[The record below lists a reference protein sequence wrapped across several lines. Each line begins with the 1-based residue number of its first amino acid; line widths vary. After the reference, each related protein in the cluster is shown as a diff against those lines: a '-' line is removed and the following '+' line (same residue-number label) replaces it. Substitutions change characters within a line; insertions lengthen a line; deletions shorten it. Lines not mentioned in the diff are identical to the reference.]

1 LKQFASVRFAD
12 VLAASERAAATR
24 TLRSAG
30 ATPTS
35 WNEAA
40 GRTYAL
46 VELAAPDACERTIAA
61 FPDAR
66 VSAPPDVVLRVTPD
80 LARRLPALIATFGGA
95 GRPVGV
101 VASAIETA
109 AIVVE
114 VDVRT
119 TPLATIVALVDVET
133 GERARRIEPVLPFD
147 DDTLASFAGSL
158 LGEPALD
165 ATRILEPYVEAVL
178 ERSRA

>member
-30 ATPTS
+30 ATATS

-46 VELAAPDACERTIAA
+46 VSFAVPGAYERTVAA
-61 FPDAR
+61 LPDAR
-66 VSAPPDVVLRVTPD
+66 IGTPPVVVLRIIPD
-80 LARRLPALIATFGGA
+80 LPRRLPALAAAFGGA
-95 GRPVGV
+95 GRPAGV
-101 VASAIETA
+101 VASATESH

-114 VDVRT
+114 VDART
-119 TPLATIVALVDVET
+119 TSLATIVTLVDVET
-133 GERARRIEPVLPFD
+133 GARERRIEPILPFD
-147 DDTLASFAGSL
+147 DETLASFAGEIL
-158 LGEPALD
+158 VEPSLD
-165 ATRILEPYVEAVL
+165 ASRILEPYVEAIL
-178 ERSRA
+178 ERERA

>member
-12 VLAASERAAATR
+12 VLAASERATATR

-30 ATPTS
+30 ATATS

-46 VELAAPDACERTIAA
+46 VELAAPEAYERTIAA

-80 LARRLPALIATFGGA
+80 LPRRLPALIATFGGA
-95 GRPVGV
+95 GQPAGV
-101 VASAIETA
+101 VASAAETNA
-109 AIVVE
+109 LVVE

-119 TPLATIVALVDVET
+119 TSLATIVALVDVET
-133 GERARRIEPVLPFD
+133 GARARRIEPMLPLD
-147 DDTLASFAGSL
+147 DDTLASIAGAV
-158 LGEPALD
+158 LGEPSLD
-165 ATRILEPYVEAVL
+165 AARILEPYVEAIL
-178 ERSRA
+178 ERGRA

>member
-30 ATPTS
+30 ATATS

-40 GRTYAL
+40 GRTYTL
-46 VELAAPDACERTIAA
+46 VEFAALDTCERTIAA

-80 LARRLPALIATFGGA
+80 LPRRLPALAETLGGA
-95 GRPVGV
+95 GRPGGV
-101 VASAIETA
+101 VASAAERD

-114 VDVRT
+114 IDART
-119 TPLATIVALVDVET
+119 TPLATIVALIDVET
-133 GERARRIEPVLPFD
+133 GARARRIEPVLPLD
-147 DDTLASFAGSL
+147 DDTLASFAGWI
-158 LGEPALD
+158 LGEPSLD
-165 ATRILEPYVEAVL
+165 ATRILEPYVEAIL
-178 ERSRA
+178 ERGRA

>member
-1 LKQFASVRFAD
+1 MKQFASVRFAD

-30 ATPTS
+30 ATATS

-61 FPDAR
+61 FPNAR
-66 VSAPPDVVLRVTPD
+66 VGAPPDVVLRVTPD
-80 LARRLPALIATFGGA
+80 LPRRLPALVSTFGGA

-101 VASAIETA
+101 VASAAETNA
-109 AIVVE
+109 LVVE

-119 TPLATIVALVDVET
+119 TSLATIVALIDVET
-133 GERARRIEPVLPFD
+133 GARARRIEPILPLD
-147 DDTLASFAGSL
+147 DATLAAYAGDI
-158 LGEPALD
+158 LGEPSLD
-165 ATRILEPYVEAVL
+165 ATRILEPYVEAIL
-178 ERSRA
+178 ERARA